1 MGGQLVTAPDRR
13 RRERAP
19 FETHWG
25 TSSPGAGL
33 GVNGDYYFQYDGS
46 SSDSIFKKVSGAW
59 VKVGDSFSGFDSSN
73 SELFEQT
80 SDFSSV
86 TVTNF
91 TITVSTKMRVEKDG
105 VTIYEGKGWTR
116 NTGTNSI
123 DFDSTISASS
133 DSKVLIFAGAYI

>member
-13 RRERAP
+13 RRETAP

-25 TSSPGAGL
+25 TSSPSV
-33 GVNGDYYFQYDGS
+33 GVGSNGDYYFQYD
-46 SSDSIFKKVSGAW
+46 DSVDAIFKKTGGSW
-59 VKVGDSFSGFDSSN
+59 VKVGESFSGFDSSN
-73 SELFEQT
+73 SELIEKT

-86 TVTNF
+86 TIANF
-91 TITVSTKMRVEKDG
+91 TIESTTKMKVEKDG
-105 VTIYEGKGWTR
+105 VTVYEGKGWTR